1 MFKFLMH
8 FVFFYGCVYPATAQL
23 FPLKNYPQG
32 FFRNPQNI
40 PIKLNANFG
49 EMRPNHFHMGLDLA
63 TQQRENIPQVA
74 VADGYVG
81 KIKIEAGGFG
91 NAIYLYHPNGYTSLY
106 AHLND
111 FYPELQRWVI
121 EQQYKAE
128 SWKIELEPPPHL
140 FPVQKGQ
147 FIAYSGNT
155 GGSQGPH
162 LHFEL
167 RRTADESC
175 LNPLLFDFGVHDV
188 TPPDLHRLAIYDRNR
203 STYEQVPQTYALQ
216 RKAGV
221 YTIPGSVVTVN
232 SNRISF
238 ALYAIDRITGVPN
251 TNGIY
256 EAVVYMDD
264 VPVSG
269 FQIDDIAYTQ
279 TRYLNAHA
287 DYRLKV
293 NGGPYYQHLTP
304 LPGDRLGFYKNWR
317 DNGFVLLKDTDL
329 HKVTLVVKDAH
340 GNSSRL
346 NFSIRFSG
354 QAVPLPLIQNDSRYM
369 LPGQI
374 NVFEREDV
382 QLVTSTKSLYDAIRF
397 SYSSK
402 TKAGAFSRIHVMHTP
417 SIPVH
422 DSIPV
427 RIRPDKPIPG
437 DWQQKIIMVKTARGK
452 QDVSTTKL
460 IKGWYEAKFRE
471 FGEFWLEADLV
482 PPVIAV
488 AGVNNG
494 SLLGAGSRIVCTVSD
509 NWKKIKNFRAE
520 LDGKWLRFVQ
530 RGTTFVYA
538 VDGYCA
544 PGSHTLR
551 LTVEDV
557 AGNQTEKI
565 IQFSRR

>member
-1 MFKFLMH
+1 MFKYLFHWILFLG
-8 FVFFYGCVYPATAQL
+8 FSLSATAQL
-23 FPLKNYPQG
+23 FAPHTYPQG
-32 FFRNPQNI
+32 YFRNPQNI

-111 FYPELQRWVI
+111 FYPELQQWVI
-121 EQQYKAE
+121 EQQYQAE

-140 FPVQKGQ
+140 FPVRKGQ
-147 FIAYSGNT
+147 FIGYSGNT

-175 LNPLLFDFGVHDV
+175 LNPLLFDFNVYDV

-216 RKAGV
+216 RKAGA
-221 YTIPGSVVTVN
+221 YTIPGSIVTVN

-238 ALYAIDRITGVPN
+238 ALFAIDRITGVPN
-251 TNGIY
+251 TNGIF
-256 EAVVYMDD
+256 ETVVYLDD
-264 VPVSG
+264 KPVSG
-269 FQIDDIAYTQ
+269 FQIDNISYKK

-287 DYRLKV
+287 DYRIKTT
-293 NGGPYYQHLTP
+293 GGPYYQHLTP
-304 LPGDRLGFYKNWR
+304 LPGDRLGIYKNWSE
-317 DNGFVLLKDTDL
+317 NGFVVLKDTEL
-329 HKVTLVVKDAH
+329 HNITVVVKDAH
-340 GNSSRL
+340 GNSSKI
-346 NFSIRFSG
+346 NFSIRYSG
-354 QAVPLPLIQNDSRYM
+354 HANPASGIQSDSRYM
-369 LPGQI
+369 LPNQI

-382 QLVTSTKSLYDAIRF
+382 QLMTSTLSLYDAIRF
-397 SYSSK
+397 LYSAK
-402 TKAGAFSRIHVMHTP
+402 TKAGAYSKVHVLHTP
-417 SIPVH
+417 AIPVH
-422 DSIPV
+422 DSISIRV
-427 RIRPDKPIPG
+427 RPSQEVPAG
-437 DWQQKIIMVKTARGK
+437 LEHKIIMVKAARGK
-452 QDVSTTKL
+452 LDVSQTKFL
-460 IKGWYEAKFRE
+460 KGWFEARFRE
-471 FGEFWLEADLV
+471 FGEFWLEADLT

-488 AGVNNG
+488 SGVSNG
-494 SLLGAGSRIVCTVSD
+494 SVLGSGSRIVCSVSD

-520 LDGKWLRFVQ
+520 LDGNWLRFVQ
-530 RGTTFVYA
+530 RGTTFVYTMDA
-538 VDGYCA
+538 HCA
-544 PGSHTLR
+544 PGTHTLR

-557 AGNQTEKI
+557 AGNQTEKTI
-565 IQFSRR
+565 HFSRR